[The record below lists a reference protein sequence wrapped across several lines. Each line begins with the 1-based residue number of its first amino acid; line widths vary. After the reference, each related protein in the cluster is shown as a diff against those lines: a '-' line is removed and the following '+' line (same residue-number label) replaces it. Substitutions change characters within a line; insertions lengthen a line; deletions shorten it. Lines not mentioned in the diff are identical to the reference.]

1 MLFKDLFDRFVD
13 RGPICVMARGLME
26 RALTPQR
33 LDELFE
39 KTAERQYTRELLFST
54 TVDLMAL
61 VVCRVRPS
69 VNAAYQARKEEIG
82 VTVRALYDK
91 LQCLEPG
98 ISAALVRHTARRLEP
113 IIRQMKGTKPPL
125 LK

>member
-1 MLFKDLFDRFVD
+1 MLFKNLFDRFVD
-13 RGPICVMARGLME
+13 QSPICVLARGLME
-26 RALTPQR
+26 RALTPQC
-33 LDELFE
+33 LDALFE
-39 KTAERQYTRELLFST
+39 KTAQRQYTKDLLFSA
-54 TVDLMAL
+54 TVDVMAL

-91 LQCLEPG
+91 LQCLETG
-98 ISAALVRHTARRLEP
+98 VSAALV
-113 IIRQMKGTKPPL
+113 

>member
-1 MLFKDLFDRFVD
+1 MV
-13 RGPICVMARGLME
+13 RGLME

-33 LDELFE
+33 LDALFE
-39 KTAERQYTRELLFST
+39 KTAQRQYTKELLFST

-61 VVCRVRPS
+61 VVCRVRPA
-69 VNAAYQARKEEIG
+69 VNAAYESRKEEVG

-91 LQCLEPG
+91 LQCLEPE

-113 IIRQMKGTKPPL
+113 IIRQMKGT
-125 LK
+125 